1 MVLYWFG
8 IVLSKDGSKIYK
20 IDVYWYGSSAVW
32 ISDNKLLAED
42 QKGSKIFTFNPD
54 GTFQTHKINP
64 IMEDGYFVQNDY
76 YSGHGATKKELSIRM
91 AINENVVSVLDAL
104 CLLEELEA
112 L

>member
-1 MVLYWFG
+1 MTAETLRSQVSEIEAQA
-8 IVLSKDGSKIYK
+8 IVLIRENLERINRDFLGETDEDNLEFFSFGT
-20 IDVYWYGSSAVW
+20 
-32 ISDNKLLAED
+32 ISNQEIIGVTK
-42 QKGSKIFTFNPD
+42 
-54 GTFQTHKINP
+54 
-64 IMEDGYFVQNDY
+64 DGYFVQNDY